1 MKLCLKEMEKIT
13 RNEAAEIINDHTNF
27 ADDLE
32 NYTDLNN
39 ARFMAIHALRDKATE
54 NQTEKYADMIENF
67 ECDFSLAMEPNGA
80 HRLDDLQVKIERGD
94 KRMLADIKL
103 LQELSHGVR
112 HGILKIVKQLED
124 ERGE

>member
-1 MKLCLKEMEKIT
+1 MEKIT